1 MKERK
6 PLVSVVVMTKNAEDT
21 LRDCLDSI
29 RKQTYPNVELIVVD
43 NYSTDCSR
51 EIAKEYGARVYVK
64 GPERSVQ
71 LNYGGRMAKGEF
83 VYFIGS
89 DIVLTPGL
97 IEECIN
103 LVNKGF
109 DAVIVWNVSD
119 PSKSVW
125 AKTRFYERLSY
136 YGSGIYEGARFV
148 RRDLFMKVRGFDENI
163 FANEDIAFGRKLSRL
178 GVRIGRTK
186 HNYEL
191 HVGEPKTLKEIVLKS
206 YYYSSNIKEYFKKYG
221 DYGYAVPIR
230 PTFFKRK
237 FVKKVWKE
245 WPQGF
250 LLIPFYKL
258 LQLTIYLI
266 GLTVKSEVPF
276 PKETS

>member
-1 MKERK
+1 
-6 PLVSVVVMTKNAEDT
+6 
-21 LRDCLDSI
+21 
-29 RKQTYPNVELIVVD
+29 VD